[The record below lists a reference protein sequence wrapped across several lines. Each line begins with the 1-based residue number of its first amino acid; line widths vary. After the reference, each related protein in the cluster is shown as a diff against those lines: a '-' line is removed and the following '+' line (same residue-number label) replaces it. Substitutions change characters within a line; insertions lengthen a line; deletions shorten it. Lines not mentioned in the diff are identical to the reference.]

1 MCILNCEPD
10 YVWDTNAPKVEE
22 LPHMVKMRDAL
33 AKILIEMQLNK
44 NEKNKDVKK
53 MLSNPDYVKR
63 TKGQMKK

>member
-1 MCILNCEPD
+1 
-10 YVWDTNAPKVEE
+10 
-22 LPHMVKMRDAL
+22 MRDAL

-44 NEKNKDVKK
+44 NEKNKEVKK